1 MRPSPPSGGNERRVF
16 EAGHFRSTPDCGL
29 LHESDDVAVGE
40 KIASAVRDLV
50 SRIAEAPQWG
60 RPVLQRPGVRVVLL
74 VRYRYK
80 VFYRVTGTAVR
91 IIHIRHMSRRPWPPT

>member
-1 MRPSPPSGGNERRVF
+1 MNVEYSKR
-16 EAGHFRSTPDCGL
+16 AI
-29 LHESDDVAVGE
+29 SDLRQIAAYYTNSDNVAVGE